1 MDRFVNDNEFNKDVI
16 YNKLAEISSKLEEEQ
31 EKGDDE
37 RSFERERELM
47 YAQMIQGLKLNTLL
61 SNRNYFFE

>member
-1 MDRFVNDNEFNKDVI
+1 MDRFVNDNEFDKDVI